1 MAFSVNFEK
10 LDLSLECCVWE
21 AMCGGGGK
29 KIHWTSFWSDLED
42 QNLLIVNIMTRLVI
56 SVSPRPQ
63 R

>member
-1 MAFSVNFEK
+1 MAFSVNSEK
-10 LDLSLECCVWE
+10 LDLSLECCVWV

-42 QNLLIVNIMTRLVI
+42 QNLLIVNITRLVI
-56 SVSPRPQ
+56 SVSLRPQ